1 MPEKKEEDKEKW
13 FMPEK
18 EWQDIKKKAG
28 ESSVLADQIRKGK
41 KNRGWMDRFIKKY
54 KKTVE
59 PIGKVKPSKERQTKL
74 KGKSSAISNRKKWLR
89 RLEHSGASAD
99 EISALEGK
107 SDEEAEVY
115 VKSIEKKYSKK
126 KTSKPKWSPKP
137 TVRIYKDKDDLIK
150 DIKRR

>member
-1 MPEKKEEDKEKW
+1 MPNNSDYMSKEEFEKL
-13 FMPEK
+13 MAEAKRKGPIEG
-18 EWQDIKKKAG
+18 D
-28 ESSVLADQIRKGK
+28 VLASKMQEGKRK
-41 KNRGWMDRFIKKY
+41 RGWMNEWIRKY

-59 PIGKVKPSKERQTKL
+59 PIGKVKPSTERQTKL